1 MSAPVTQPIGKTRR
15 VLSLYLPHMAAEQF
29 LRQEPS
35 LMDHPLAVVTECGN
49 RQIISALSARAQAI
63 GLFQGQALSA
73 ALALCSDLVMRSRNP
88 AQEQAFH
95 KALCRWAEKFSP
107 WVAPEDTNGLVM
119 DISGCAHLFGGEA
132 AMAKAMLRDLWDL
145 GLSAEIGLADTRGA
159 AWALARFG
167 AVTYQ
172 THETRGDAISQEARA
187 TRVRA
192 ALRRRDQGPKCA
204 PSSRQTKDVA
214 IHIAPP
220 LETRAA
226 LLPLPVAAL
235 RLDGE
240 TVEGLARLG
249 LHQVHHLLEQPRAG
263 LARRFGPH
271 LLHRL
276 DQALGTV
283 AEPVSPAQSQP
294 YFATRMSFPDPI
306 GTSDDLDAAILRL
319 IEALCQKLDKAGR
332 SLRDLRLDLVDMTNR
347 QRQITLRLAR
357 SHTDCHTIYSLLK
370 LQMRHGLTD
379 LDPTTAFD
387 MIRLEA
393 LHTEVRHETP
403 HQNGDTTARAHETR
417 GGLDHLI
424 TRLGTRIGIEAITRP
439 YPADSHLAEKS
450 EKRLAA
456 AWSEPFDE
464 PWPRHH
470 LPRPLTL
477 FAPEFICTAAPHRP
491 PAHFTWR
498 RQNFTLQ
505 SALGPERIAPEWWLD
520 DPNWRTGVRDY
531 WCATTRQGPRL
542 WLFYAH
548 GGAITGGWFAHGDFT

>member
-1 MSAPVTQPIGKTRR
+1 MSAPVTRNIGKTRR
-15 VLSLYLPHMAAEQF
+15 ILSLYLPHMAAEQF
-29 LRQEPS
+29 LRQEAR
-35 LMDHPLAVVTECGN
+35 LMEHPLAVVTECGN
-49 RQIISALSARAQAI
+49 RQVISALSPKAQAA
-63 GLFQGQALSA
+63 GLFRGQALSA
-73 ALALCSDLVMRSRNP
+73 ALALCSDLVIRNRNP
-88 AQEQAFH
+88 AQEHAFH

-107 WVAPEDTNGLVM
+107 WVAPEDTDGLVM

-132 AMAKAMLRDLWDL
+132 NMAKAMLCELSDL

-167 AVTYQ
+167 AATHQ
-172 THETRGDAISQEARA
+172 THEARGDAISQEARA

-192 ALRRRDQGPKCA
+192 ALRRRDLGAKSTPPQHKRDRIPIC
-204 PSSRQTKDVA
+204 
-214 IHIAPP
+214 IAPP
-220 LETRAA
+220 FETQKAIW
-226 LLPLPVAAL
+226 PLPVAAL
-235 RLDGE
+235 RLSEDIL
-240 TVEGLARLG
+240 EGLARLG
-249 LHQVHHLLEQPRAG
+249 LHQIHDLAAQPRAG

-276 DQALGTV
+276 DQALGAV
-283 AEPVSPAQSQP
+283 AEPVSPARSQL

-332 SLRDLRLDLVDMTNR
+332 SLRDLRLDLMDMTHQ

-357 SHTDCHTIYSLLK
+357 SHTDSPTIYNLLK
-370 LQMRHGLTD
+370 LQMRHSLTD
-379 LDPTTAFD
+379 LEPTTAFD

-393 LHTEVRHETP
+393 LHTEARHETN
-403 HQNGDTTARAHETR
+403 HQNGDTTARAHEAR
-417 GGLDHLI
+417 SGLEHLI

-456 AWSEPFDE
+456 AWSEPFDG

-477 FAPEFICTAAPHRP
+477 FPPEFIGSAAPHRP

-520 DPNWRTGVRDY
+520 DPNWRTGLRDY
-531 WCATTRQGPRL
+531 WCITTAQGARL
-542 WLFYAH
+542 WLFYAY
-548 GGAITGGWFAHGDFT
+548 GGAITGGWFAQGDFA